1 MTILTLC
8 LWTFEFHKPSTSTWL
23 PTCHGSHHSTQQY
36 HKPLWPPHEMN
47 NLIVNITINSSRQ
60 PIHDHLIVKATKM
73 ESNSENPSTED
84 NSNQEV
90 RWLIQ
95 NNGKQCQQ
103 TQANPPLSLT
113 HTCLC
118 MLTLTLTQTHI
129 CTPKHSRTHSHSNL
143 QESMSPSQEEEIN
156 KLFDNLPKSTG
167 YQQNPVDTTQQ
178 IGKIL
183 LCEQKFF
190 LSFLCHK
197 PKLTQILS
205 NFARQRSQK
214 PRRG

>member
-23 PTCHGSHHSTQQY
+23 PTCHGSHRSTQQY

-73 ESNSENPSTED
+73 ESNSKNPLTED

-103 TQANPPLSLT
+103 TQANPLSYTYLLMHAHTHTNPNTHLHTQTLT
-113 HTCLC
+113 HTL
-118 MLTLTLTQTHI
+118 
-129 CTPKHSRTHSHSNL
+129 
-143 QESMSPSQEEEIN
+143 
-156 KLFDNLPKSTG
+156 KL
-167 YQQNPVDTTQQ
+167 
-178 IGKIL
+178 
-183 LCEQKFF
+183 
-190 LSFLCHK
+190 
-197 PKLTQILS
+197 KLTGIYQSITG
-205 NFARQRSQK
+205 
-214 PRRG
+214 RRDQQALW